1 MGRVGGREVW
11 AVAVFVILVGSVV
24 PAAVLV
30 LGAYMPGGVGVRTS
44 GWGESCNWVRL
55 RTVVYGAGREGAG
68 WGSTR
73 GTGRAAFV
81 PGSILP
87 VCRSVRPIPSI
98 RFSNTRVCGLLDWA
112 PGGHRCLKSSRT
124 DQV

>member
-1 MGRVGGREVW
+1 MGRVPGREVW
-11 AVAVFVILVGSVV
+11 AFAVFVILVGSVV
-24 PAAVLV
+24 PAAVL
-30 LGAYMPGGVGVRTS
+30 GAYMPGGEGVVAGRVG
-44 GWGESCNWVRL
+44 L
-55 RTVVYGAGREGAG
+55 RAVVYCAGRASAG
-68 WGSTR
+68 WGATR
-73 GTGRAAFV
+73 GRAAFV